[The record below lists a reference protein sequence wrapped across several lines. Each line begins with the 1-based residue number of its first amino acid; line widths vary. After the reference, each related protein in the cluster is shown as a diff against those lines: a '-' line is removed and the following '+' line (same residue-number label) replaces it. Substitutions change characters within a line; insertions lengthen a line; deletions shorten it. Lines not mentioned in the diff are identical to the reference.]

1 MMKRLSFKQKR
12 LEITI
17 HTISWLLIFIFPI
30 MLTEWGDKVDW
41 ARYWRG
47 SIVPLC
53 CFVMFYINYLCLVP
67 KFLFRNNGVKFL
79 LVNAVLII
87 LITLGI
93 HYVHVLFLNPP
104 HPEFVPGF
112 MPGPPP
118 PHRWMFLGRHLVMMA
133 FVVGLSTAIRVSIRW
148 RYTEERLVETE
159 REKTEAELK
168 NLKNQLNPHFLLNTL
183 NNIYALIAFDSSR
196 AQEAVQELSKML
208 RYVLYDNQSGKVSLA
223 KELSFIESYISLMR
237 IRLPKS
243 VEVSVH
249 LDAGEKPLRI
259 SPLIF
264 ISLIENAFKHGI
276 SPTEHSFIS
285 ISICGHTD
293 GKITCE
299 ILNSNFPKNGA
310 DISGSGIG
318 LVQVGRRL
326 ELSYPEKYEWD
337 KGISDDGRTYI
348 STLTIQTSEL

>member
-1 MMKRLSFKQKR
+1 MKRVHFIQKR

-17 HTISWLLIFIFPI
+17 HAISWFLIFVFPM
-30 MLTEWGDKVDW
+30 MLPEWGSKIDLGKYL
-41 ARYWRG
+41 RH

-53 CFVMFYINYLCLVP
+53 CFVIFYANYLYLVP
-67 KFLFRNNGVKFL
+67 RYLFRNKVGKFL
-79 LVNAVLII
+79 LLNASCIACMALVLH
-87 LITLGI
+87 LG
-93 HYVHVLFLNPP
+93 HDLSFGPP
-104 HPEFVPGF
+104 RLPIVPKGV
-112 MPGPPP
+112 PTPPP
-118 PHRWMFLGRHLVMMA
+118 PHQWMFWGRDLVMLT

-148 RYTEERLVETE
+148 RHTEEKLVQAE
-159 REKTEAELK
+159 REKSEAELK

-183 NNIYALIAFDSSR
+183 NNIYALVAIDGNR
-196 AQEAVQELSKML
+196 AQDTILELSRML
-208 RYVLYDNQSGKVSLA
+208 RYVLYDNQAGKVLLE
-223 KELSFIESYISLMR
+223 KELEFIENYISLMR

-264 ISLIENAFKHGI
+264 ISLIENAFKHGV
-276 SPTEHSFIS
+276 SPTEPSFIS

-310 DISGSGIG
+310 DKSGSGIG

-326 ELSYPEKYEWD
+326 ELSYPESYEWD